1 MPYSRPWT
9 TSELNTLAVMYP
21 RYGRHLDQWPIKIDR
36 TERAIERQ
44 ALRYGIRM
52 RGVRPR
58 MDAWRRDRLR
68 EGFAVLCDHAGMSKR
83 DALHELNAM
92 RYRGALSVT
101 PRLKAGACNSPD

>member
-9 TSELNTLAVMYP
+9 TSELNTLASMYP

-36 TERAIERQ
+36 TETAIERQ

-52 RGVRPR
+52 RGIRPR
-58 MDAWRRDRLR
+58 MDAERRDRLC
-68 EGFAVLCDHAGMSKR
+68 EGFSVLCDHAGVSKR

-92 RYRGALSVT
+92 RYRSAL
-101 PRLKAGACNSPD
+101 

>member
-9 TSELNTLAVMYP
+9 TSELNVLASMYP

-52 RGVRPR
+52 RGIRPR
-58 MDAWRRDRLR
+58 MDAERRDRLH
-68 EGFAVLCDHAGMSKR
+68 EGFAVLCDHAGVSKR
-83 DALHELNAM
+83 DALHELNAL
-92 RYRGALSVT
+92 RYRCAL
-101 PRLKAGACNSPD
+101 